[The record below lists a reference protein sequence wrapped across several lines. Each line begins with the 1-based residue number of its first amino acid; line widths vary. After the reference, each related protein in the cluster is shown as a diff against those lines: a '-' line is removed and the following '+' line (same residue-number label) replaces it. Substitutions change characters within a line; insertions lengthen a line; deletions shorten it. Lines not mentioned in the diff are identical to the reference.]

1 MGVSAPSLH
10 RDSLIVC
17 VSCRVQSSCTES
29 IECLYSGP
37 ATSALRTRYMVAAV
51 GYDGYTAARTAG
63 TPLAAEY
70 RSATAL
76 DKESE
81 TRQVSV
87 LLYCMEESAG
97 DVLTSTKIFAK
108 DRKKYQSVVKQFDEF
123 FDVRRNVILERA
135 KFNRLNQRVGESA
148 EQYITAL
155 YSLVETCEYP
165 ADLVDEMLRN
175 RPVVGMRHIALAER
189 LQLDSELTLEKT
201 KKAMRQKVSGQR
213 AKPAV
218 AERKWIGSESDGRH

>member
-1 MGVSAPSLH
+1 MYPVEFSPA
-10 RDSLIVC
+10 
-17 VSCRVQSSCTES
+17 VQSES
-29 IECLYSGP
+29 SAYIVVLLQAPYEH
-37 ATSALRTRYMVAAV
+37 ATWWQRWDTMATLQLEPP
-51 GYDGYTAARTAG
+51 G

-201 KKAMRQKVSGQR
+201 KKAMRQKE
-213 AKPAV
+213 AV
-218 AERKWIGSESDGRH
+218 KEQNQQL